1 MRGFILKTKSRLAIA
16 TALAL
21 PFQAF
26 ADHEE
31 LPTIV
36 IEGSAMRPGT
46 FGAAPDSS
54 DLTDTAAL
62 LKRVPGANVNR
73 NGPLTGIAQYRG
85 MAGNRIN
92 INLDGANMKEVG
104 PNSMDPPLSHI
115 PAPLT
120 GSLQVY
126 RGIAPVSSGI
136 ETLGGSMKAES
147 KKGHFAEGDG
157 LETNG
162 MASMGYSS
170 SADGYYGVLLGTAA
184 TKNHKLYLS
193 GSQEKG
199 RDYRIRNNDKQ
210 VPTQYDRDAFTTGYN
225 YQKDG
230 HEFGINYSNNNTGNT
245 GTPALPMDIMYI
257 RGGLYD
263 ANYNWD
269 LGNGFKL
276 KTNLYYQKMRH
287 LMNNFTLRE
296 RYTRLAP
303 AAFRQNRTNVEAGGW
318 DLAMSM
324 PLFNGDMSFG
334 FNGDQANHD
343 ALISNPNNA
352 AFYIQNFNGIE
363 RDRYSI
369 FSEWKG
375 GIADNLSVEL
385 GARLTYAMTDSAD
398 VSTSINLPPVVA
410 LVNNFNGRDRKKE
423 DLDVDLVSILRYAAA
438 SNFDIELGLARKNRM
453 PSYQERYLWM
463 PLEATSGLADGRN
476 YIGDIDLDHET
487 AYQFEL
493 GFDWHNDRAYMAPR
507 VFYHYVYNYIQGLA
521 STNAAANMVS
531 INNSGN
537 PALQFSNIDAQL
549 YGVDLEGGY
558 TLDDNW
564 RLDAGLNYVR
574 GQRLDVPGEEN
585 LYRMAPLNG
594 RTQLTYENAGW
605 MGAIEGVFYAR
616 QGDVSTFNNELK
628 TPGYALLN
636 LRGSYEPVTGLV
648 VSTGVENVTDKKHFD
663 HLGGI
668 DRVNLAITGD
678 RNRIAMPG
686 RNFYATLSYKW

>member
-1 MRGFILKTKSRLAIA
+1 MKTKISMAIA
-16 TALAL
+16 AALAV
-21 PFQAF
+21 PFQAV

-31 LPTIV
+31 LPTIIV
-36 IEGSAMRPGT
+36 EGTGLRPGT

-54 DLTDTAAL
+54 SLVDTASL
-62 LKRVPGANVNR
+62 LKRVPGANVAR

-92 INLDGANMKEVG
+92 ITLDGVNMKEVG

-136 ETLGGSMKAES
+136 GTLGGSMKAES
-147 KKGHFAEGDG
+147 KKGHFAEGEG
-157 LETNG
+157 VETNG

-170 SADGYYGVLLGTAA
+170 TADGRYGVLFGDIA
-184 TKNHKLYLS
+184 TKNHKLYLG
-193 GSQEKG
+193 GSSEKG
-199 RDYRIRNNDKQ
+199 RDYRIENNDKQ
-210 VPTQYDRDAFTTGYN
+210 VPTQYDRDAFTAGYG
-225 YQKDG
+225 YQRDG
-230 HEFGINYSNNNTGNT
+230 HEFGINYSNNDTGHT

-257 RGGLYD
+257 RGGVYD
-263 ANYNWD
+263 ANYSWD
-269 LGNGFKL
+269 LGNGYKL

-287 LMNNFTLRE
+287 LMDNFTLRE
-296 RYTRLAP
+296 RYTHLAP

-318 DLAMSM
+318 DVVFSM
-324 PLFNGDMSFG
+324 PMFNGDMSFG

-343 ALISNPNNA
+343 GLITNPNNA
-352 AFYIQNFNGIE
+352 AFFVQNFKGIE

-375 GIADNLSVEL
+375 DVAKDWSVEL
-385 GARLTYAMTDSAD
+385 GARLTYAMTDSAN
-398 VSTSINLPPVVA
+398 VATSMNMAPV
-410 LVNNFNGRDRKKE
+410 LTLLNNFNSRDHKKE
-423 DLDVDLVSILRYAAA
+423 DLDADLVSIFRYTA
-438 SNFDIELGLARKNRM
+438 SSNLDVEVGLARKNRM
-453 PSYQERYLWM
+453 PSYQERYLWL
-463 PLEATSGLADGRN
+463 PLEATGGLADARN
-476 YIGDIDLDHET
+476 YIGDIDLKHET

-493 GFDWHNDRAYMAPR
+493 GFDWHDDKAYVAPR

-521 STNAAANMVS
+521 STNMAANMVS
-531 INNSGN
+531 INNSGT
-537 PALQFSNIDAQL
+537 PALQFSNIEAQL
-549 YGVDLEGGY
+549 YGVDVEGGY
-558 TLDDNW
+558 ALDDNW

-594 RTQLTYENAGW
+594 RTQITYENAGW
-605 MGAIEGVFYAR
+605 MGAIEGIFYAR

-628 TPGYALLN
+628 TAGYALLN

-648 VSTGVENVTDKKHFD
+648 ISTGVENVTDKKHYD

-678 RNRIAMPG
+678 RNRVAMPG

>member
-1 MRGFILKTKSRLAIA
+1 MNKNIKYAILVSCIA
-16 TALAL
+16 PCLV
-21 PFQAF
+21 QAET
-26 ADHEE
+26 EE
-31 LPTIV
+31 LPTIIV
-36 IEGSAMRPGT
+36 EGTAMRPGT

-54 DLTDTAAL
+54 SLVDTASL
-62 LKRVPGANVNR
+62 LKRVPGANVAR

-92 INLDGANMKEVG
+92 ISLDGANMKEVG

-162 MASMGYSS
+162 VASMGYSS
-170 SADGYYGVLLGTAA
+170 SADGHYGVLLGTAA

-199 RDYRIRNNDKQ
+199 RDYRIRDNDKQ
-210 VPTQYDRDAFTTGYN
+210 VPTQYDRNAYTTGYG

-230 HEFGINYSNNNTGNT
+230 HEFGINYSDNDTGHT

-269 LGNGFKL
+269 LGDGYKL

-287 LMNNFTLRE
+287 LMDNFTLRGQ
-296 RYTRLAP
+296 YTNVAP
-303 AAFRQNRTNVEAGGW
+303 MDYRQNRTNVEAGGW
-318 DLAMSM
+318 DLAFSM
-324 PLFNGDMSFG
+324 PMFGGDMSIG

-343 ALISNPNNA
+343 GLITNPNNA
-352 AFYIQNFNGIE
+352 AFFVQNFNGIE

-369 FSEWKG
+369 FSEWNGEVAK
-375 GIADNLSVEL
+375 DLSIEL

-398 VSTSINLPPVVA
+398 VVGNVINPMMPATPMMQMMQANINNLA
-410 LVNNFNGRDRKKE
+410 NNFNSRDHEKE
-423 DLDVDLVSILRYAAA
+423 DLDVDLVSIFRYTA
-438 SNFDIELGLARKNRM
+438 SSNLDVEIGLARKNRM
-453 PSYQERYLWM
+453 PSYQERYLWL
-463 PLEATSGLADGRN
+463 PLEATGGLADGFT

-493 GFDWHNDRAYMAPR
+493 GFDWHNSNAYVAPR
-507 VFYHYVYNYIQGLA
+507 FFYHYVDNYIQGLA
-521 STNAAANMVS
+521 TANPQVLKF
-531 INNSGN
+531 GN
-537 PALQFSNIDAQL
+537 IEAQL
-549 YGVDLEGGY
+549 YGVDIEGGY
-558 TLDDNW
+558 NFDDNW
-564 RLDAGLNYVR
+564 RFDAGLNYVR
-574 GQRLDVPGEEN
+574 GQRLDVPGEQN

-594 RTQLTYENAGW
+594 RTQVTYEHAGW

-616 QGDVSTFNNELK
+616 QGDVANYNNELK
-628 TPGYALLN
+628 TAGYALLN
-636 LRGSYEPVTGLV
+636 LRGNYEPVTGLV
-648 VSTGVENVTDKKHFD
+648 VSTGVENVLDKKHYD
-663 HLGGI
+663 HIGGI
-668 DRVNLAITGD
+668 DRVNLIQTGD

-686 RNFYATLSYKW
+686 RNFYATLSYSW